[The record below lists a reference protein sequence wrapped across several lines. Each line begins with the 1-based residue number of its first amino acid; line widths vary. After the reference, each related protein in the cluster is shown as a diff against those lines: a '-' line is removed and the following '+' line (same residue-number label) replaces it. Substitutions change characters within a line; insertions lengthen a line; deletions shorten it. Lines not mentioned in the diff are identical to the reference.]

1 MQLLITQIVAHC
13 TVMSR
18 WPCRIKDTER
28 QPRKQVTPCN
38 VTRQEDRNRKAGT
51 WETMG
56 NELCNTA
63 LHRHDGKSTK
73 RGDGK
78 EGEGGGGSRIE
89 QILPPHPTN
98 MLNSYHHDEMKL
110 QVITSTCNKQHVQ
123 RKFTSARC
131 N

>member
-28 QPRKQVTPCN
+28 QLRKQVTPCN
-38 VTRQEDRNRKAGT
+38 VTRQEHRNRKAGT

-78 EGEGGGGSRIE
+78 EGEGEEGGQDRTDPPT
-89 QILPPHPTN
+89 PPH
-98 MLNSYHHDEMKL
+98 
-110 QVITSTCNKQHVQ
+110 
-123 RKFTSARC
+123 
-131 N
+131 